1 MLSSAYAAPCS
12 PARGHGAACSIGSR
26 RLPFDFKLWRCVLL
40 ILPSLN
46 VSQFLCWYQQRF
58 SSIPEGI
65 ETPSKNIN
73 PMTSF
78 NNCLAKERL
87 LKVIKVPVT
96 LPVATVVTLN
106 PIVYYSFLRMRTWRC
121 QCSAAFSLLFYSTQ
135 QNRFCELCKCFPGTS
150 TMCSEVWCEG
160 T

>member
-1 MLSSAYAAPCS
+1 M
-12 PARGHGAACSIGSR
+12 
-26 RLPFDFKLWRCVLL
+26 VLL
-40 ILPSLN
+40 APLAAEATFWFQAVEMCSSQPSI
-46 VSQFLCWYQQRF
+46 SECFQFLCWYQQRF
-58 SSIPEGI
+58 SSITEGI

-96 LPVATVVTLN
+96 LPVATVVTLK

-121 QCSAAFSLLFYSTQ
+121 QSSAAFSLLFYSTQ

-160 T
+160 TWRKAALSWLFRARNLR